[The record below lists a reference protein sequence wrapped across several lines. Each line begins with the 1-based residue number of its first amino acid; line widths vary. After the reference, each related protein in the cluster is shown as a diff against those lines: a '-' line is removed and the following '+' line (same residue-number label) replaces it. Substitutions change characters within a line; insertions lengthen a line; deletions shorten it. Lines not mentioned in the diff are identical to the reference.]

1 MSMLLAIDVGNS
13 NTVLGVFEDKQLMA
27 HWRLTTLNE
36 QTVDEWGI
44 LIHNLFEVEKVDSSK
59 ITAIIIASVV
69 PPLESTLEEVAERYF
84 HVPALFVRPDNSM
97 GMKVHYDP
105 PQDVG
110 ADRIANGMAAF
121 EKYGGPC
128 VVVDFGTAITFDAI
142 SGKGEYL
149 GGVIA
154 PGLGI
159 SSDALFARAARLPRV
174 DIRQPKSV
182 IGTTTVGSM
191 QSGLYYGYLGLI
203 DGILE
208 RMVEELGS
216 TCRVVATGGQ
226 AKLLAQAS
234 KYIQQTDEFLTL
246 DGLRILWEK
255 SR

>member
-1 MSMLLAIDVGNS
+1 MLLAIDVGNT
-13 NTVLGVFEDKQLMA
+13 NTVLGVFESKKLLA

-44 LIHNLFEVEKVDSSK
+44 LTRNLLALGKVDPAK

-84 HVPALFVRPDNSM
+84 HVPALFVRSTSAM
-97 GMKVHYDP
+97 SIKVHYEP
-105 PQDVG
+105 PQDIG

-128 VVVDFGTAITFDAI
+128 IVVDFGTAITFDVL
-142 SGKGEYL
+142 SDNGEYL

-159 SSDALFARAARLPRV
+159 SSEALFARAARLPRV
-174 DIRQPKSV
+174 DIRKPKAV

-191 QSGLYYGYLGLI
+191 QSGLYYGYLGMI

-208 RMVEELGS
+208 RMIVDLGPN
-216 TCRVVATGGQ
+216 CRVVATGGQ
-226 AKLLAQAS
+226 AELLSQAS

-246 DGLRILWEK
+246 EGLRIFWE
-255 SR
+255 RCR

>member
-1 MSMLLAIDVGNS
+1 MLLAIDVGNT
-13 NTVLGVFEDKQLMA
+13 NTVLGVFEDKKLLA

-44 LIHNLFEVEKVDSSK
+44 LIHNLFELGKVDPSK

-69 PPLESTLEEVAERYF
+69 PPLESTLEEVTERYF
-84 HVPALFVRPDNSM
+84 HVPALFVRPNNTM

-128 VVVDFGTAITFDAI
+128 VVVDFGTAITFDVI
-142 SGKGEYL
+142 SDKGEYL

-174 DIRQPKSV
+174 DIRQPTAV

-208 RMVEELGS
+208 RVLKELGS

-226 AKLLAQAS
+226 AELLAGGS

-246 DGLRILWEK
+246 DGLRILWEQ

>member
-13 NTVLGVFEDKQLMA
+13 NTVLGVFEDKKLLA

-44 LIHNLFEVEKVDSSK
+44 LTRNLFALGKVDSSK
-59 ITAIIIASVV
+59 IAAIIIASVV

-84 HVPALFVRPDNSM
+84 HLPALFVRPNNSM
-97 GMKVHYDP
+97 GMKVHYNP

-142 SGKGEYL
+142 SDKGEYL

-174 DIRQPKSV
+174 DIRQPKSL

-208 RMVEELGS
+208 RMVAELGN

-226 AKLLAQAS
+226 AELLAQAS

-246 DGLRILWEK
+246 DGLRILWEQ

>member
-1 MSMLLAIDVGNS
+1 MLLAIDVGNT
-13 NTVLGVFEDKQLMA
+13 NTVLGVFESKKLLA

-44 LIHNLFEVEKVDSSK
+44 LTRNLLALGKVDPAK

-84 HVPALFVRPDNSM
+84 HLPVLFVRSNSAM
-97 GMKVHYDP
+97 SMKVHYEP

-128 VVVDFGTAITFDAI
+128 IVVDFGTAITFDLL
-142 SGKGEYL
+142 SYNGEYL

-174 DIRQPKSV
+174 DIRKPKAV

-191 QSGLYYGYLGLI
+191 QSGLYYGYLGMI

-208 RMVEELGS
+208 QMITDLGAN
-216 TCRVVATGGQ
+216 CFVVATGGQ
-226 AKLLAQAS
+226 AELLSQAS

-246 DGLRILWEK
+246 EGLRILWER